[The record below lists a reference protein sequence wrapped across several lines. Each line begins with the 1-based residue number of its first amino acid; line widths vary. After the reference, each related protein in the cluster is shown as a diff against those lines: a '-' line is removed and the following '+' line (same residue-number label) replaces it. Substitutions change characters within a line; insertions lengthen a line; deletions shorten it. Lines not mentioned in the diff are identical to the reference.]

1 MKNIIDKIKNFF
13 KRIFGKN
20 DTKLLNQAS
29 INEKEQGKI
38 NEKKL
43 KDEEKQ
49 DTLNY
54 FKNNKEEFA
63 NDKKEVL
70 DIYKKI
76 KNGECNPDDLDDEKR
91 EKINALVKT
100 EIEIK
105 KRHLEEKTTELK
117 MLRRENMSNE
127 KHRII
132 DLYYQVQD
140 GEVNLE
146 SIEYEDL
153 IKIRKLLLEETKMR
167 DKLIEED
174 LIELTTLVSSGSTN
188 I

>member
-1 MKNIIDKIKNFF
+1 MKNIISKIKNFF

-20 DTKLLNQAS
+20 ETKLLSQVS
-29 INEKEQGKI
+29 IDEKEEETINDIKLT

-43 KDEEKQ
+43 NDIKISKEK
-49 DTLNY
+49 T
-54 FKNNKEEFA
+54 ET
-63 NDKKEVL
+63 DKKEVFE
-70 DIYKKI
+70 IYKKI
-76 KNGECNPDDLDDEKR
+76 KNGEYNPDELNDEKR
-91 EKINALVKT
+91 EKINALLKT
-100 EIEIK
+100 EIKIK

-117 MLRRENMSNE
+117 MFRRENMSNE

-140 GEVNLE
+140 GEVELE

-153 IKIRKLLLEETKMR
+153 TKIIKFLLEEAKIR
-167 DKLIEED
+167 DELIDED
-174 LIELTTLVSSGSTN
+174 LFELETLVGSNTTTN

>member
-1 MKNIIDKIKNFF
+1 MKNIISKIKNFL

-29 INEKEQGKI
+29 IDEKEQETI
-38 NEKKL
+38 NDIKL
-43 KDEEKQ
+43 
-49 DTLNY
+49 T
-54 FKNNKEEFA
+54 KEE
-63 NDKKEVL
+63 NETDKKEVFE
-70 DIYKKI
+70 IYKKI
-76 KNGECNPDDLDDEKR
+76 KNGEFNPDDLDDEKR
-91 EKINALVKT
+91 EKINALLKT

-127 KHRII
+127 KQRII

-140 GEVNLE
+140 GEVDLE

-153 IKIRKLLLEETKMR
+153 IKIRKLLLEEAKMR
-167 DKLIEED
+167 DELIDED
-174 LIELTTLVSSGSTN
+174 LVELKALVSRETATN